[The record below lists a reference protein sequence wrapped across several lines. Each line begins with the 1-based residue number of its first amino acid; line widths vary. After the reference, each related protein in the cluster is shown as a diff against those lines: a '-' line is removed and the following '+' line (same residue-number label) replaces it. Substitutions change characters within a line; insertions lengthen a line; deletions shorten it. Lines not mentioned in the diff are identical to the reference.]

1 MPDSPKISVVMSVYN
16 SQQYLHEAIDS
27 ILNQSFKDFEFII
40 IDDASTDSSAEIIK
54 SYTDPRIKY
63 HKNEHNL
70 GLTKSLNKAIKLSES
85 PYIARMDA
93 DDISLQKRLER
104 QYLYLINHEDI
115 AMVGTFGTLIDEN
128 GKEKDKISAAL
139 SPEEISAALVF
150 YNQFIHSSVLYR
162 KKVIVEA
169 GLYNEEYKKA
179 QDYELWLR
187 LLSLDHKM
195 VNLEESLVLYRE
207 HNESISVKTSQ
218 AQNDFSIDATEWFL
232 EKKLKIH
239 IMKKYIANYKKLI
252 LKHEKIDIFSFMAT
266 LKAMRVIF
274 DAFKVEFNNEK
285 SINYFIN
292 CLDIIVNTEFK
303 SSSMRNVCK
312 KFLGI
317 N

>member
-1 MPDSPKISVVMSVYN
+1 
-16 SQQYLHEAIDS
+16 
-27 ILNQSFKDFEFII
+27 
-40 IDDASTDSSAEIIK
+40 
-54 SYTDPRIKY
+54 
-63 HKNEHNL
+63 
-70 GLTKSLNKAIKLSES
+70 
-85 PYIARMDA
+85 
-93 DDISLQKRLER
+93 
-104 QYLYLINHEDI
+104 
-115 AMVGTFGTLIDEN
+115 MVGTFGTLIDEN

-252 LKHEKIDIFSFMAT
+252 LKHD
-266 LKAMRVIF
+266 
-274 DAFKVEFNNEK
+274 K
-285 SINYFIN
+285 SHVFI
-292 CLDIIVNTEFK
+292 
-303 SSSMRNVCK
+303 
-312 KFLGI
+312 
-317 N
+317 